1 MAEMCLKIIALD
13 PYNYFRRGWNI
24 FDSIVALLSFADVMN
39 SIVLGK
45 KKNLL
50 FLRPLR
56 VVRHYFVLLTQ
67 LPELTKVLTKF
78 SGYFALN
85 MNSSYLNQRIRTE
98 LLLPPRFAYSWGV
111 PGRLLPAE
119 PLPPPSHHDS
129 LDNLTQ
135 HGVFW

>member
-56 VVRHYFVLLTQ
+56 VVRHLL
-67 LPELTKVLTKF
+67 F
-78 SGYFALN
+78 
-85 MNSSYLNQRIRTE
+85 
-98 LLLPPRFAYSWGV
+98 RFTDYVSCQ
-111 PGRLLPAE
+111 
-119 PLPPPSHHDS
+119 
-129 LDNLTQ
+129 N
-135 HGVFW
+135 